1 MKIRGSAL
9 LAASATAA
17 ALAFQALG
25 THASLAAPAAAGATY
40 AVTLTGTQQSVASY
54 AGSVTTDAGCTYHVN
69 NIDRQVLTFSAERRA
84 RLVLRAGGSLPEI
97 HFTVRVGVAG
107 SRHRESELTKGD
119 ADTCSPSQPAR
130 TSRCGS
136 RILRADI
143 TLHPVGGGRVVLDG
157 GLAAGGDSVA
167 CSPMLTKPDRF
178 LVPSESRLTIPPGLL
193 GELFAKGRLH
203 DITRD
208 ANGIRKTTDVRW
220 TVLLK
225 RLR

>member
-1 MKIRGSAL
+1 VKIRGSAL

-40 AVTLTGTQQSVASY
+40 LVTLTGTQQSVASY
-54 AGSVTTDAGCTYHVN
+54 AGSMSTEAGCTYRVN

-84 RLVLRAGGSLPEI
+84 RLVLRADGSPPEI
-97 HFTVRVGVAG
+97 HFTARVRVAG

-119 ADTCSPSQPAR
+119 PDTCDASQPAR

-167 CSPMLTKPDRF
+167 CSPTLTKPDRF
-178 LVPSESRLTIPPGLL
+178 LLPSGSRLTVPPALF
-193 GELFAKGRLH
+193 GEAFAKGRLH
-203 DITRD
+203 ATTR
-208 ANGIRKTTDVRW
+208 AGNGITKTTDVRW
-220 TVLLK
+220 TVVLK